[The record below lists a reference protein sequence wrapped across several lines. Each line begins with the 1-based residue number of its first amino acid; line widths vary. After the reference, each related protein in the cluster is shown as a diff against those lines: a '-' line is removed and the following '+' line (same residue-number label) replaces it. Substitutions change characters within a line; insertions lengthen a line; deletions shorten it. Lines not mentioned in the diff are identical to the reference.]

1 MPIFERFGPTL
12 VQYMKGLVQLVKGLV
27 QRWSNKYEL
36 LKSLIQLLTDLLIL
50 TGYICTVNIPVV
62 LADTGCLTCRECTP
76 CDLADSGRV
85 PPDLAAVLEIDNY
98 YTRPPGSG
106 LCREHIPLMVCQ
118 VPGPYP
124 LV

>member
-1 MPIFERFGPTL
+1 
-12 VQYMKGLVQLVKGLV
+12 MKGLVL
-27 QRWSNKYEL
+27 L

-50 TGYICTVNIPVV
+50 TGYVCTVNIPVV
-62 LADTGCLTCRECTP
+62 QADTGCLTCRECTP